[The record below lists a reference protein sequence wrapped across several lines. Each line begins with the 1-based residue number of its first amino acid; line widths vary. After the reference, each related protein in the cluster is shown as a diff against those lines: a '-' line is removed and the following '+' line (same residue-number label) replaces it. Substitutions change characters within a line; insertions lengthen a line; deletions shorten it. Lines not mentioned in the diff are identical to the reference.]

1 MRAITGMTSAACVI
15 RGEGVPPLSSV
26 ARASWVP
33 KREEIAFGDPG
44 PRSAGKMPAT
54 RKGGLGPKGRC
65 ASGSP
70 HCLGEYPGEVVPMG
84 DIGKQSKWSG

>member
-1 MRAITGMTSAACVI
+1 MRAITGMASAACVS
-15 RGEGVPPLSSV
+15 RGEGVPPLSFV
-26 ARASWVP
+26 ARASC
-33 KREEIAFGDPG
+33 
-44 PRSAGKMPAT
+44 PRIAGKMPAT

-70 HCLGEYPGEVVPMG
+70 HRLGEYPGEVVPLG